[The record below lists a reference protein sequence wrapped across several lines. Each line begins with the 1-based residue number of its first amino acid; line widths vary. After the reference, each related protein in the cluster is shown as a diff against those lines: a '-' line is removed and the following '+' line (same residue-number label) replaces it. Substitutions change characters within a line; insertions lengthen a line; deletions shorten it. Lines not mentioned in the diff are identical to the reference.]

1 MFAAPAYRWADTPAP
16 LQWLR
21 DWWHRLGDWLEGLRA
36 GNPAAFRILA
46 LALLVALVLI
56 LAHGAWVVW
65 RTVRHGAGP
74 ERGDARPAEREAR
87 DAAWYLREADRA
99 AGVGRMRE
107 ALQLAFVGLALTLDA
122 PGPAPLRREQDPRR
136 VRPGGAPGG
145 RGWRPTRRA
154 RTRALRP
161 RLRRPPHRARRLP
174 AVAGRS
180 RPAVAC
186 ARALSWRSRAA
197 LFITLAVIAGI
208 AGSRR
213 ARLTDADRR
222 RSTLLAGPAGA
233 RGWSEALAR
242 LGVRVERFR
251 RPPAAFDTLAPAR
264 TLVAFLGPSS
274 ALTPREG
281 VTVARLHADLLLAG
295 PGANAAIR
303 CFGYD
308 VRPHWR
314 DGLALVAPPG
324 AEGRPFPLA
333 VAELVRRAGTVTVD
347 STDAEDAGPVSCTT
361 PDAAR
366 VDTLLR
372 SAGGRAVV
380 LRGVARRRPD
390 RNAGGRRSPVR
401 QSDRC
406 ARPPRGRSRWGWSCR
421 GTTGSWWTSIITGS
435 TRRAAWRAR
444 RSRGCWVRRGA
455 GACSSSPAWAC
466 WRCSPPASGSGPSAR
481 ASSAAAARRWSTCA
495 RWRRRSPRP
504 GDTTSR
510 SASSCRDSAAGSRA
524 PAGCRAAE
532 LAPWLAGLGPPSGR
546 RAGARRWTA
555 SPPSPA
561 RSASADDVRH
571 AADAV
576 ETLWEELTPT

>member
-1 MFAAPAYRWADTPAP
+1 M
-16 LQWLR
+16 
-21 DWWHRLGDWLEGLRA
+21 
-36 GNPAAFRILA
+36 
-46 LALLVALVLI
+46 
-56 LAHGAWVVW
+56 
-65 RTVRHGAGP
+65 
-74 ERGDARPAEREAR
+74 
-87 DAAWYLREADRA
+87 
-99 AGVGRMRE
+99 
-107 ALQLAFVGLALTLDA
+107 
-122 PGPAPLRREQDPRR
+122 
-136 VRPGGAPGG
+136 
-145 RGWRPTRRA
+145 
-154 RTRALRP
+154 RP
-161 RLRRPPHRARRLP
+161 RTELAI
-174 AVAGRS
+174 AGG
-180 RPAVAC
+180 
-186 ARALSWRSRAA
+186 

-242 LGVRVERFR
+242 LGVRVDRFR

-361 PDAAR
+361 PDATR

-380 LRGVARRRPD
+380 LRAVLD
-390 RNAGGRRSPVR
+390 DGRTV
-401 QSDRC
+401 
-406 ARPPRGRSRWGWSCR
+406 
-421 GTTGSWWTSIITGS
+421 TL
-435 TRRAAWRAR
+435 
-444 RSRGCWVRRGA
+444 V
-455 GACSSSPAWAC
+455 
-466 WRCSPPASGSGPSAR
+466 
-481 ASSAAAARRWSTCA
+481 
-495 RWRRRSPRP
+495 
-504 GDTTSR
+504 
-510 SASSCRDSAAGSRA
+510 
-524 PAGCRAAE
+524 
-532 LAPWLAGLGPPSGR
+532 
-546 RAGARRWTA
+546 
-555 SPPSPA
+555 
-561 RSASADDVRH
+561 ADDRLFGNRDR
-571 AADAV
+571 A
-576 ETLWEELTPT
+576 